1 MRKKLIAFIIL
12 LLALSFLVVGIL
24 EAQIALI
31 EPFYEEMSDFE
42 AYGASIN

>member
-12 LLALSFLVVGIL
+12 LIALSFLVIGIL

-31 EPFYEEMSDFE
+31 DSFYEEMSSFQ
-42 AYGASIN
+42 AFGS

>member
-12 LLALSFLVVGIL
+12 LLALSLLVIGII

-31 EPFYEEMSDFE
+31 DPFYEEMSNIQPF
-42 AYGASIN
+42 GS